1 MLQFSPFLVAFLSC
15 SFRIVLSAAIHSR
28 TSTDDA
34 CAQAASAQSN
44 GKYSFGALHTL
55 LSKGIDEVLPPE
67 VAYRCLRS
75 VPLYKE
81 PALELLRSLRGF
93 LQIHS
98 TIDYVATPP
107 PGYLFPA
114 VDLAGTLDSI
124 YSKVEN
130 EEYSTEY
137 DLQIDLFLLS
147 RLGKDDHL
155 GFTGDLLNVF
165 SFTRQ
170 MDSLISLSEDG
181 LETPSIYMY
190 GKCFARLFFNCFY
203 TKRQSKIGQR

>member
-1 MLQFSPFLVAFLSC
+1 MRTGSIRRKQ
-15 SFRIVLSAAIHSR
+15 RQVLL
-28 TSTDDA
+28 
-34 CAQAASAQSN
+34 
-44 GKYSFGALHTL
+44 GALYAL
-55 LSKGIDEVLPPE
+55 LSKGTDKELPPE
-67 VAYRCLRS
+67 VAYSCLRS

-98 TIDYVATPP
+98 TIDSIASPP

-114 VDLAGTLDSI
+114 IDLVGTLDSI

-130 EEYSTEY
+130 DEYSNEY

-147 RLGKDDHL
+147 LLGKDDHL
-155 GFTGDLLNVF
+155 VIQPDLLSLF
-165 SFTRQ
+165 SFRRQ

-181 LETPSIYMY
+181 IEIPAIYMFGECY
-190 GKCFARLFFNCFY
+190 LSLLFNCFY
-203 TKRQSKIGQR
+203 TKTQSGIGQL